1 MKTATHNNTAKNILY
16 AAAGLS
22 GITLVILIHELGHFL
37 FAYYF
42 NVPIPLFSVGFGP
55 PLCSFLIG
63 KTMFQLALLPLGGYV
78 EIDPIALAQQAY
90 IPKMFII
97 FGGIFFNFIFS
108 YIVLLCYAI
117 TNQFSLTPIISTITP
132 HSPAEH
138 SGLQPA
144 DRIIACNHQPVAT
157 NPHLIATTIQSL
169 PNKALLMT
177 IERHGIQHNIS
188 IILDHKHPFLPSSTG
203 WLGITLEKKKIKL
216 SLFKSLK
223 KGHAQLAT
231 TLKNMHSALGNI
243 ITKKDR
249 QNVFLGPI
257 GIISMIGKSLAINAQ
272 LYWFILAIISLNIGF
287 LNLLPL
293 PFFDGGK
300 ALLYTIEALTGST
313 IPTNLIWIVSSLFLA
328 LFVFFMAMV
337 TTNDIKQLCKK

>member
-1 MKTATHNNTAKNILY
+1 M
-16 AAAGLS
+16 S
-22 GITLVILIHELGHFL
+22 GITFVILIHELGHFL

-42 NVPIPLFSVGFGP
+42 NVPTPLFSVGFGP
-55 PLCSFLIG
+55 QLCSFFIG
-63 KTMFQLALLPLGGYV
+63 RTMFQLALLPLGGYV
-78 EIDPIALAQQAY
+78 EIDPTILAQQAY

-97 FGGIFFNFIFS
+97 FGGILFNFIFS

-117 TNQFSLTPIISTITP
+117 TNQFSLTTIISTITP
-132 HSPAEH
+132 YSPAED

-157 NPHLIATTIQSL
+157 NPHLIATIIQSL
-169 PNKALLMT
+169 PNKALLLT
-177 IERHGIQHNIS
+177 IERHGIQHDIS
-188 IILDHKHPFLPSSTG
+188 IILDQKHPLLPSNNG
-203 WLGITLEKKKIKL
+203 WLGITLEKKKMKL
-216 SLFKSLK
+216 SRFESLK
-223 KGHAQLAT
+223 QGHVQLAT
-231 TLKNMHSALGNI
+231 TLKDMHSALGNI
-243 ITKKDR
+243 ISNKNR

-257 GIISMIGKSLAINAQ
+257 GIISLIGKSLAIHTQ

-287 LNLLPL
+287 FNLLPL

-313 IPTNLIWIVSSLFLA
+313 ISANLIWIISSLFLA

-337 TTNDIKQLCKK
+337 TMNDIKQLCKK